1 MKKFFTAL
9 ASLRLTVILIV
20 LAMLLVYVGT
30 WAQIDAGSW
39 QVQKKYFH
47 SFVTWVPLG
56 VLVPRQ
62 YHLPGGF
69 PMLGGYTIGALMLVN
84 LLAAHLIRF
93 KLRANRVG
101 IILIHLGVILLLLG
115 EGLTSALAV
124 ESQMVIDE
132 ASYTNYSQDIR
143 ESELAITDPS
153 SASTDSVVVIPDQK
167 LKKGGTISLADQHLP
182 FDVKVEAY
190 YPNSVR
196 MRRPPA
202 DAPRATNGEGIH
214 YAVAERGP
222 FSGAGT
228 EAGRV
233 DAPSGFI
240 TLIARDGTRLGT
252 WLVSLYLDQPQELEA
267 GGKTYQIELRYKRLY
282 KPYTM
287 HLIHFAHDRY
297 TGTDVPKNYSSR
309 VRLVDP
315 ANHFDRE
322 ILIWMNHPLRYR
334 GETFYQADFRNNDQ
348 TTVLQVVRNP
358 GWLMP
363 YVACI
368 IGALGLMV
376 HFGIKLS
383 VFIRRKM
390 KSLAAKEQ
398 PALVNVPGPKRNGK
412 QEYVLLP
419 RPFWMRGN
427 FLAPAGILLVMLFYA
442 IGAIMMNAPPSQ
454 PFDLAAF
461 GRLPV
466 SFEGRTQPLDSL
478 ARNSMRIMNGSET
491 LYIDKEPQAPIK
503 VLADILSHAPADN
516 SENPRTKSDDYKLFR
531 VGHVDVLSILNL
543 DENQRKFSIRELAA
557 SGEKFDEQFQK
568 ADKIRRSDPKQLDS
582 YQKNILELGEN
593 LSLYQ
598 KLQNVGKLYL
608 VPPLSEH
615 EQWRQ
620 LGMVISSAGASHQAG
635 EAWANILQAYHEKRP
650 GDFNRA
656 VQDYQKLLDKQE
668 VWSVS
673 RLGAEQLFNTIEP
686 FMRCIELYMLA
697 FVLVLLSWVF
707 WHGPLSRASI
717 WVMGVAFVI
726 HTIALLARI
735 YISGRPPV
743 TNLYSS
749 AIFIPWGIVVLGMG
763 LEYFYRNGVGIAAAA
778 VAGFLS
784 MVIAQ
789 NLAADGDTMKMLQ
802 AVLDTNFWL
811 ATHVVIVTL
820 GYAAT
825 FLAGLLGIFYVLKG
839 VLGSTMTRNESKEIG
854 RMIYGIIC
862 FAILFSFV
870 GTILGGIW
878 ADQSWGR
885 FWGWDPKENGAVLI
899 VLWNALVLHARWA
912 GLVRER
918 GLAALAIGGNIIT
931 SWSWFGTNMLGV
943 GLHSY
948 GFMESALLWLLMFV
962 GTQLALIVVANIP
975 QEKWRSRVLE
985 DPEELRKAWGVG
997 KAKARA

>member
-1 MKKFFTAL
+1 MKKFFTVL
-9 ASLRLTVILIV
+9 ASLRLTVVLIV

-30 WAQIDAGSW
+30 WAQVDSGSW

-47 SFVTWVPLG
+47 SFVTWVPFG
-56 VLVPRQ
+56 VMVPRAAGGAYQ
-62 YHLPGGF
+62 LPGGF
-69 PMLGGYTIGALMLVN
+69 PMLGGYTIGLLMLIN
-84 LLAAHLIRF
+84 LVAAHVIRF
-93 KLRANRVG
+93 KLRANRTG
-101 IILIHLGVILLLLG
+101 IILIHFGVILLLLG

-124 ESQMVIDE
+124 ESQTVIDE
-132 ASYTNYSQDIR
+132 GSFTNFSQDIR
-143 ESELAITDPS
+143 ESELAIVDPS
-153 SASTDSVVVIPDQK
+153 SAMDSVVVIPDKK
-167 LKKGGTISLADQHLP
+167 LMKGGMISLAEQKLP

-196 MRRPPA
+196 VKRRPA
-202 DAPRATNGEGIH
+202 DAPRPMGEGIH

-233 DAPSGFI
+233 DAPSGYV
-240 TLIARDGTRLGT
+240 TLIGRDGTKLGT
-252 WLVSLYLDQPQELEA
+252 WLVSLHMDDPQTVEV
-267 GGKTYQIELRYKRLY
+267 GGKKYQIQLRFKRIY

-315 ANHFDRE
+315 TNKFDRE
-322 ILIWMNHPLRYR
+322 ILIWMNHPLRYG

-368 IGALGLMV
+368 IGAIGLMV
-376 HFGIKLS
+376 HFGIKLTD
-383 VFIRRKM
+383 FIRRKM
-390 KSLAAKEQ
+390 KTLAAREKSV
-398 PALVNVPGPKRNGK
+398 LVNVPPSQKKNGK
-412 QEYVLLP
+412 EEYVLLP
-419 RPFWMRGN
+419 RPFWMRGK
-427 FLAPAGILLVMLFYA
+427 FLAPAGILLVMLIYG
-442 IGAIMMNAPPSQ
+442 IGSIMQNAPPSA

-478 ARNSMRIMNGSET
+478 ARNSLRIMNGSET

-503 VLADILSHAPADN
+503 VLADILSHVPIDN
-516 SENPRTKSDDYKLFR
+516 SEHARTKSDEYKLFR

-543 DENQRKFSIRELAA
+543 DENQRKFSIRELAS
-557 SGEKFDEQFQK
+557 SGEKFDELFQK
-568 ADKIRRSDPKQLDS
+568 ADKIRRADSKQLDS
-582 YQKNILELGEN
+582 FQKNILELGEN

-598 KLQNVGKLYL
+598 KLQDVGKLYL
-608 VPPLSEH
+608 VPPLNEN
-615 EQWRQ
+615 EQWQQ
-620 LGMVISSAGASHQAG
+620 LRMAISDKGASHPAAD
-635 EAWANILQAYHEKRP
+635 AWISIIQAYHDNRSA
-650 GDFNRA
+650 DFNRA
-656 VQDYQKLLDKQE
+656 VRDYQNMLDGQQ
-668 VWSVS
+668 VFSVS
-673 RLGAEQLFNTIEP
+673 RLSAEQLFNTIEP
-686 FMRCIELYMLA
+686 FMRCIELYLLA
-697 FVLVLLSWVF
+697 FVLVMLSWVF

-717 WVMGVAFVI
+717 WVLGAGFVI
-726 HTIALLARI
+726 HTIALAARM

-749 AIFIPWGIVVLGMG
+749 AIFIPWGIMLLGMG

-820 GYAAT
+820 GYAST

-839 VLGSTMTRNESKEIG
+839 VMGSSMTRDESKDIG
-854 RMIYGIIC
+854 RMIYGIVC

-870 GTILGGIW
+870 GMGLGSKGKRRGADRAVERSRAARALGGIGSRKRISSPG
-878 ADQSWGR
+878 DRRKYRHG
-885 FWGWDPKENGAVLI
+885 
-899 VLWNALVLHARWA
+899 LVLVWDQHA
-912 GLVRER
+912 
-918 GLAALAIGGNIIT
+918 GGRA
-931 SWSWFGTNMLGV
+931 
-943 GLHSY
+943 
-948 GFMESALLWLLMFV
+948 ALLWIHGISALVAAAICGDAV
-962 GTQLALIVVANIP
+962 GADRGGQYSAGALAEPAAGNADAV
-975 QEKWRSRVLE
+975 EGFTW
-985 DPEELRKAWGVG
+985 
-997 KAKARA
+997 